1 MNIEYISTTTYH
13 ENLSTPKK
21 PMTDVCQSENFPLP
35 RKEIR
40 AEAAKRSVVAGQVF
54 DWVDKVVQP
63 PIKSLSMQPP
73 VNNVN

>member
-1 MNIEYISTTTYH
+1 MNVDIEYLSTTTYH
-13 ENLSTPKK
+13 ENLSTLKK
-21 PMTDVCQSENFPLP
+21 PMTMHRQSENFPWP

-63 PIKSLSMQPP
+63 PKA
-73 VNNVN
+73 NR